1 MTMAMNF
8 KIFADSDAVEQY
20 SADLIRKQVHN
31 NPESVLVLESAEALN
46 GVYTTL
52 AQEVKK
58 YPANFTQI
66 NLVMANN
73 RGSLEALESLNI
85 PKDHF
90 YKSGK
95 QDNLGKI
102 FETLEKK
109 RKRIINLSVF
119 EMADD
124 QNFGFENGENDEIY
138 RGKEIVVIAIGANKA
153 RMIEALYQAA
163 DNGENNYAKLKDHH
177 MVTVVMDKDAAAE
190 LDPDIREYYSYK
202 YA

>member
-8 KIFADSDAVEQY
+8 KIFADNEAVEQY

-31 NPESVLVLESAEALN
+31 NPESVMVLESAESLN
-46 GVYTTL
+46 GVYETL
-52 AQEVKK
+52 THEVKK

-73 RGSLEALESLNI
+73 RGSLASLETLNI

-95 QDNLGKI
+95 QDNLEKI
-102 FETLEKK
+102 FESIEKK
-109 RKRIINLSVF
+109 RKRIIDLSVL
-119 EMADD
+119 EMKADE
-124 QNFGFENGENDEIY
+124 NFGFENGENDEIY
-138 RGKEIVVIAIGANKA
+138 SGKEIVVIAIGSDKA
-153 RMIEALYQAA
+153 HLVEKLYQAA
-163 DNGENNYAKLKDHH
+163 DNADNNYAKLKDHR
-177 MVTVVMDKDAAAE
+177 MVTVVMDQSSASE
-190 LDPDIREYYSYK
+190 LDPDIVEYYSYK

>member
-1 MTMAMNF
+1 MAMNF